1 MDVRGDAAK
10 PAHRPGGGYLNIRVV
25 CGLDNRGGGRLSL
38 RPVAR
43 YTDPVEP
50 SILARYRALA
60 ERMADAGGAVLR
72 RYFRLPVAV
81 DQKADASPVTIA
93 DRETEAALRALLAAE
108 CPDHGTWGE
117 EYGQERIDADWVWVL
132 DPIDGTKAF
141 ISGKPSFGLLI
152 ALLHR
157 GVPVLGVIDQ
167 PITGERWIGVAGSS
181 TTLNGAPVHVR
192 ECPALDRAILYATA
206 PEMFVGVDAE
216 AFARVRR
223 ASHITRYGADC
234 YAYALLASGF
244 VDLVVEASL
253 QPYDYCALAPIV
265 QGAGGVITDWRG
277 AALGLGSDGR
287 VVASGDERTHRQA
300 LELLVG

>member
-1 MDVRGDAAK
+1 ME
-10 PAHRPGGGYLNIRVV
+10 
-25 CGLDNRGGGRLSL
+25 S
-38 RPVAR
+38 
-43 YTDPVEP
+43 
-50 SILARYRALA
+50 SILAPYRALA
-60 ERMADAGGAVLR
+60 EQMADAGGAVLR
-72 RYFRLPVAV
+72 RYFRQPVAV
-81 DQKADASPVTIA
+81 DQKVDTSPVTIA
-93 DRETEAALRALLAAE
+93 DRETETALRALLSAA
-108 CPDHGTWGE
+108 CPDHGIWGE
-117 EYGQERIDADWVWVL
+117 EFGRERIGAEWVWVL

-141 ISGKPSFGLLI
+141 ISGQPSFGLLI

-206 PEMFVGVDAE
+206 PEMFVGADAE

-265 QGAGGVITDWRG
+265 QGADGVITDWRG
-277 AALGLGSDGR
+277 VALGLGSDGR
-287 VVASGDERTHRQA
+287 VVAAGDERTHRQA
-300 LELLVG
+300 LELLAG